1 MHAAA
6 VRKGVWLTLGV
17 MREVARRGGL
27 PSKAESEDQ
36 ALQLGYV
43 PRLAW
48 PPLSFFDF
56 QKGIISVPTS

>member
-48 PPLSFFDF
+48 PPLSFF
-56 QKGIISVPTS
+56 